1 MPKSAQ
7 QILEE
12 YRGIGYEDRTRR
24 NSLLSN
30 ASAGLS
36 KMAGEINDSI
46 ELAMEE
52 SRDVLEDNEIDE
64 MGMEFKADFFKLSR
78 FADALSTVNQLNSG
92 EDVPSEKALDNAI
105 KVLSNSSDI
114 GELLNKTIDEET
126 AAFYNMPELSGKTYL
141 ESIPIITGNA
151 GEEVTAKQFT
161 DGIAFAN
168 NYLDLGLDLSP
179 IGVQS
184 MTPEQREAENR
195 VDPDMFGSNPS
206 KYGVDPTPATG
217 SWANQ
222 NQNNYGQNPYQ
233 NQNNYGQ
240 NPYQDQNNYD
250 QNPYQSQNYYNQNP
264 YQNQNNYGQNPYQ
277 NQNNYGQNPYQNQN
291 YYGQN
296 PYQNQNNYGQNQ
308 YQNQNYYGQNQYQ
321 NQNNYGQNQ
330 YQNNYGR
337 NQQTNRQSAY
347 DNNTGEIDVNRIG
360 SEIRRSIETQPYLK
374 GTYDAFVNS
383 ALNIAKMPGNE
394 GLAVELRD
402 QLRQKGFMNAYDAQ
416 SVVNNIG
423 RSVLQKYNNYPDMV
437 RNDIE
442 TMGRVSNALSECLE
456 YERRGLHA
464 GSRELG
470 GLQSTFGTR
479 SGRLSIDPS
488 EYRKARTDLDN
499 YIAARNDLGR
509 NYEAGIKVALES
521 GDPVEMGKVTNQRQ
535 SLENRA
541 VEAERTLRTSMTAY
555 MNKVTKNGTRK
566 IDQMGQGA
574 DAARAKAGN
583 GVLGFV
589 DRRGLTR
596 DMSTYMYDNGRV
608 RQTSFSKMNPNQR
621 TDNGNARRRGN
632 VNPAPDY
639 TRRNDRRPDD
649 PSKGYGPMSM

>member
-184 MTPEQREAENR
+184 MPPEQREAENR

-222 NQNNYGQNPYQ
+222 NQNNYGQNQYQ
-233 NQNNYGQ
+233 SQNYYNQ
-240 NPYQDQNNYD
+240 NPYQDQNNYG

-277 NQNNYGQNPYQNQN
+277 NQNNYGQNQYQNQN
-291 YYGQN
+291 YYGQNPYRNQNNYGQN

-308 YQNQNYYGQNQYQ
+308 YQNQN
-321 NQNNYGQNQ
+321 NYGQNQ
-330 YQNNYGR
+330 YQNNYAR

-347 DNNTGEIDVNRIG
+347 ANNTDEIDVNRIG

-442 TMGRVSNALSECLE
+442 TMGRASNALSECLE

-488 EYRKARTDLDN
+488 EYRKARTDLAT
-499 YIAARNDLGR
+499 I
-509 NYEAGIKVALES
+509 
-521 GDPVEMGKVTNQRQ
+521 
-535 SLENRA
+535 
-541 VEAERTLRTSMTAY
+541 
-555 MNKVTKNGTRK
+555 
-566 IDQMGQGA
+566 
-574 DAARAKAGN
+574 
-583 GVLGFV
+583 
-589 DRRGLTR
+589 
-596 DMSTYMYDNGRV
+596 
-608 RQTSFSKMNPNQR
+608 
-621 TDNGNARRRGN
+621 
-632 VNPAPDY
+632 
-639 TRRNDRRPDD
+639 
-649 PSKGYGPMSM
+649 